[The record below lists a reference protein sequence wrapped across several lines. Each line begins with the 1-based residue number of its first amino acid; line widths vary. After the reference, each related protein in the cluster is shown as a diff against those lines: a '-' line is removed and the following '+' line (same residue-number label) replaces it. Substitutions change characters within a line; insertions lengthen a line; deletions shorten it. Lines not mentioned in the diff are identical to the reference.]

1 VAASTENGESGQ
13 VGQEGRDRICNKEID
28 FSRVGKNVLF
38 QTRRNKLL
46 VDFCSIKFAVG

>member
-1 VAASTENGESGQ
+1 VATGTEDGESGQ
-13 VGQEGRDRICNKEID
+13 VGQEWGDRICNEEVD

-38 QTRRNKLL
+38 QARRNKLL